1 MPATTTTT
9 TATTTTTNTA
19 TAGGSMGTR
28 DKANSNDNDSVRVQV
43 TDGVAVLTFDVPG
56 ERQNTLSERSGRA
69 LQAAFERVEND
80 ATILGAVL
88 ISGKADFIAGAD
100 ISMVQSCTSAEQVE
114 KLSRDLQG
122 QLRRMEQ
129 GKKPVVAAIHGSC
142 LGGGLEVALACHWR
156 LATDSPRTSLG
167 LPEVMLGLLP
177 GGGGTQRLPRL
188 VGLQAALDMM
198 LTGKNIRAVK
208 AKRMGLVDQVTI
220 PFGLEDAAIKT
231 CKRMISGELKR
242 IDRRDRLD
250 GKDKLLEV
258 ALEDNAAG
266 RAVVFHQARA
276 TVMHKTLGLYPSPL
290 AILDVVE
297 AGYDKGIDAGYEAE
311 SKRFGMLAMTG
322 ESHSLMHLFFG
333 QTSLKKNRYGKTTK
347 TPTTVGVLGA
357 GLMGSGIADVTGNK
371 GLRVLMKDVSP
382 ESLARG
388 QKAIWQGLDKRVKS
402 RSLLAFE
409 RERIASS
416 IVGKLDYSGFEHCD
430 IVIEAVF
437 EDLLVKHNVIKEVEQ
452 HLRDDAVF
460 ASNTS
465 ALPIAKIAAGSKRPE
480 NVVGM
485 HYFSPVQKMPLL
497 EVIVTDQTSK
507 HAAALA
513 VELGILQGKTVI
525 VVKDGPGFY
534 TTRIL
539 GPVMEEAAVLALE
552 GVDLHTID
560 LLMRQTGFPVGPI
573 TLLDEVGIDV
583 AAHVAKDMA
592 PFFAERFGP
601 RDSSALEAMV
611 KMGFLGRKT
620 NKGFFLYGKEQ
631 PANALAKA
639 RKLAANLPIFG
650 DRLSEL
656 VGGKGK
662 PLNPGALELFA
673 AHGTRH
679 GSKKVEDKKELQD
692 RVLLRMVNEAVQCL
706 QEGILDN
713 PIDGDIG
720 AVFGLGFPPMTG
732 GPFRYVD
739 SLGAGVVAQALD
751 RFAAKYGQRFTPAT
765 LLVDHAKSGRKFHQ
779 RPD

>member
-1 MPATTTTT
+1 
-9 TATTTTTNTA
+9 
-19 TAGGSMGTR
+19 MGESK
-28 DKANSNDNDSVRVQV
+28 DAEIVRVQV
-43 TDGVAVLTFDVPG
+43 KDGVAVLTFDVPG

-69 LQAAFERVEND
+69 LQLAFERVESD
-80 ATILGAVL
+80 PAILGAVL
-88 ISGKADFIAGAD
+88 ISGKPDFIAGAD
-100 ISMVQSCTSAEQVE
+100 IAMVQACTTAEQVE

-122 QLRRMEQ
+122 QLLKMEQ
-129 GKKPVVAAIHGSC
+129 SKKPVVAAIHGSC

-156 LATDSPRTSLG
+156 LATDSPKTSLG

-208 AKRMGLVDQVTI
+208 AKRMGLVDQLTI
-220 PFGLEDAAIKT
+220 PYGLEDAAIST
-231 CKRMISGELKR
+231 CKRLIAGELKR
-242 IDRRDRLD
+242 VDHRDRLNRQ
-250 GKDKLLEV
+250 DKMMEA

-276 TVMHKTLGLYPSPL
+276 TVMDKTLGLYPAPL

-297 AGYDKGIDAGYEAE
+297 AGYDKGLDVGYETE
-311 SKRFGMLAMTG
+311 SRRFGLLAMTD
-322 ESHSLMHLFFG
+322 EAHSLMHLFFG
-333 QTSLKKNRYGKTTK
+333 QTSLKKNRYGKPAK
-347 TPTTVGVLGA
+347 APTTVGVLGA
-357 GLMGSGIADVTGNK
+357 GLMGSGIADITANK
-371 GLRVLMKDVSP
+371 NIRVLLKDVSP

-402 RSLLAFE
+402 RSLLPFE
-409 RERIASS
+409 RERIASN
-416 IVGKLDYSGFEHCD
+416 IVGKLDYAGFQHAD

-437 EDLLVKHNVIKEVEQ
+437 EDLNVKHKVLREVEA

-460 ASNTS
+460 ATNTS
-465 ALPIAKIAAGSKRPE
+465 ALPIALIAAAAKRPE

-485 HYFSPVQKMPLL
+485 HYFSPVPKMPLL
-497 EVIVTDQTSK
+497 EVIVTDKTSK
-507 HAAALA
+507 EAAALA
-513 VELGILQGKTVI
+513 VEVGILQGKTVI

-539 GPVMEEAAVLALE
+539 GPVMEEAAILALE
-552 GVDLHTID
+552 GVDVHAID
-560 LLMRQTGFPVGPI
+560 LLMRQVGFPVGPI

-592 PFFAERFGP
+592 SFFEPRFGK
-601 RDSSALEAMV
+601 RDASALEAMV
-611 KMGFLGRKT
+611 KQGFLGRKT
-620 NKGFFLYGKEQ
+620 NKGFYLYGKEQ
-631 PANALAKA
+631 PHDALSKAKKMA
-639 RKLAANLPIFG
+639 SSLPLFG
-650 DRLSEL
+650 DRLSDL

-662 PLNPGALELFA
+662 PLNPGALEILS

-679 GSKKVEDKKELQD
+679 GSKKVEDNGKDKKELQD

-713 PIDGDIG
+713 PVDGDIG

-732 GPFRYVD
+732 GPFRYLDTV
-739 SLGAGVVAQALD
+739 GAGVVASTLD
-751 RFAAKYGQRFTPAT
+751 RFAAKYGQRFTPSS
-765 LLVDHAKSGRKFHQ
+765 LLVDHAKSGRRFHAAPGAG
-779 RPD
+779 RTHADKPAGSSAERSANN

>member
-1 MPATTTTT
+1 MTTTT
-9 TATTTTTNTA
+9 TATTATKTA
-19 TAGGSMGTR
+19 KAGGPVS
-28 DKANSNDNDSVRVQV
+28 ANKEDGKDGDIVRVQV
-43 TDGVAVLTFDVPG
+43 KDGVAVLTFDVPG

-69 LQAAFERVEND
+69 LQQAFGRVETD
-80 ATILGAVL
+80 PTILGAVL

-100 ISMVQSCTSAEQVE
+100 ISMVQRATTAEQVE

-122 QLRRMEQ
+122 QLLRMEQ

-156 LATDSPRTSLG
+156 LATDAPKTSLG

-188 VGLQAALDMM
+188 VGLQASLDMM

-220 PFGLEDAAIKT
+220 PYGLEDAAIST
-231 CKRMISGELKR
+231 CRRLIAGELR
-242 IDRRDRLD
+242 RPDRRDRLD
-250 GKDKLLEV
+250 GKDKMMEA

-276 TVMHKTLGLYPSPL
+276 TVMEKTLGLYPAPL

-297 AGYDKGIDAGYEAE
+297 AGYDKGIDVGYETE
-311 SKRFGMLAMTG
+311 SRRFGLLAMTD
-322 ESHSLMHLFFG
+322 EAHSLMHLFFG
-333 QTSLKKNRYGKTTK
+333 QTSLKKNRYGKPK
-347 TPTTVGVLGA
+347 KAPTTVGVLGA

-371 GLRVLMKDVSP
+371 GMRVLMKDVSP

-388 QKAIWQGLDKRVKS
+388 QKAIWQALDKRVKS
-402 RSLLAFE
+402 RSLLPFE
-409 RERIASS
+409 RERIASNVVS
-416 IVGKLDYSGFEHCD
+416 KLDYSGFQHAD

-437 EDLLVKHNVIKEVEQ
+437 ENLAVKHKVLKELEG

-465 ALPIAKIAAGSKRPE
+465 ALPIAKIAAASKRPE

-485 HYFSPVQKMPLL
+485 HYFSPVPKMPLL
-497 EVIVTDQTSK
+497 EVIVTDKTSK
-507 HAAALA
+507 QAAALA
-513 VELGILQGKTVI
+513 VEVGILQGKTVI

-539 GPVMEEAAVLALE
+539 GPVMEEAALLALE
-552 GVDLHTID
+552 GVDVHTID

-592 PFFAERFGP
+592 SFFETRFGK
-601 RDSSALEAMV
+601 RDASALDAMV
-611 KMGFLGRKT
+611 KQGFLGRKT
-620 NKGFFLYGKEQ
+620 SKGFFLYGKEQ
-631 PANALAKA
+631 PHDALSKAKKMA
-639 RKLAANLPIFG
+639 SNLPIFG

-656 VGGKGK
+656 VGSKGK
-662 PLNPGALELFA
+662 PLNPGALEILS

-679 GSKKVEDKKELQD
+679 GSKKVDDKKELQD

-713 PIDGDIG
+713 PVDGDIG

-732 GPFRYVD
+732 GPFRYLDTV
-739 SLGAGVVAQALD
+739 GAGLVASTLD
-751 RFAAKYGQRFTPAT
+751 RFAAKYGQRFTPAN
-765 LLVDHAKSGRKFHQ
+765 LLVEHAKSGRKFH
-779 RPD
+779 RS

>member
-1 MPATTTTT
+1 MTTTTTTTT
-9 TATTTTTNTA
+9 TASSSSSSK
-19 TAGGSMGTR
+19 GSA
-28 DKANSNDNDSVRVQV
+28 KEAEIVRLAVK
-43 TDGVAVLTFDVPG
+43 DGIAVLTFDVPG
-56 ERQNTLSERSGRA
+56 ERQNTLSDRSGRA
-69 LQAAFERVEND
+69 LQQAFERVEAD
-80 ATILGAVL
+80 ASIVGAVL
-88 ISGKADFIAGAD
+88 ISGKPDFIAGAD
-100 ISMVQSCTSAEQVE
+100 IAMVQACTTAEQVE
-114 KLSRDLQG
+114 KLSRDLQA
-122 QLRRMEQ
+122 QLLKMEQ
-129 GKKPVVAAIHGSC
+129 SKKPVVAAIHGSC

-156 LATDSPRTSLG
+156 LATDSPKTSLG

-220 PFGLEDAAIKT
+220 PYGLEDAAIAT
-231 CKRMISGELKR
+231 CKRLVSGELKR
-242 IDRRDRLD
+242 GDRRDRLD
-250 GKDKLLEV
+250 SKDKMMEA

-266 RAVVFHQARA
+266 RALVFHQARA
-276 TVMHKTLGLYPSPL
+276 TVMEKTLGLYPSPL

-297 AGYDKGIDAGYEAE
+297 AGYDKGIEAGYETE
-311 SKRFGMLAMTG
+311 SHRFGQLVMTN
-322 ESHSLMHLFFG
+322 EAHSLMHLFFG
-333 QTSLKKNRYGKTTK
+333 QTSLKKNRYGKPK
-347 TPTTVGVLGA
+347 KMPTTVGVLGA
-357 GLMGSGIADVTGNK
+357 GLMGSGIADVTVNK
-371 GLRVLMKDVSP
+371 GTRVLMKDVSP

-388 QKAIWQGLDKRVKS
+388 QKAIWAGLDKRVKS
-402 RSLLAFE
+402 RSLLPFE
-409 RERIASS
+409 RERIAAGV
-416 IVGKLDYSGFEHCD
+416 VGKLDYAGFQNCD

-437 EDLLVKHNVIKEVEQ
+437 EDLAVKHKVLKEAEA
-452 HLRDDAVF
+452 HMRDDAVF

-465 ALPIAKIAAGSKRPE
+465 ALPIAAIAAASKRPE

-485 HYFSPVQKMPLL
+485 HYFSPVPKMPLL
-497 EVIVTDQTSK
+497 EVIVTDKTSK

-513 VELGILQGKTVI
+513 VEVGLLQGKTVI

-552 GVDLHTID
+552 GVDVHAID

-592 PFFAERFGP
+592 AFFEPRFGK
-601 RDSSALEAMV
+601 RDASALEAMV
-611 KMGFLGRKT
+611 KQGFLGRKT
-620 NKGFFLYGKEQ
+620 NKGFFLYGKEL
-631 PANALAKA
+631 PHDALSKA
-639 RKLAANLPIFG
+639 RKMAGNMPLFG
-650 DRLSEL
+650 DRISDL

-662 PLNPGALELFA
+662 PLNPGALEILS
-673 AHGTRH
+673 AHGTKH

-713 PIDGDIG
+713 PVDGDIG

-732 GPFRYVD
+732 GPFRYLDTV
-739 SLGAGVVAQALD
+739 GAGVVASSLD
-751 RFAAKYGQRFTPAT
+751 RFAAKYGQRFTPSS
-765 LLVDHAKSGRKFHQ
+765 LLVEHAKSGRKFH
-779 RPD
+779 RAT